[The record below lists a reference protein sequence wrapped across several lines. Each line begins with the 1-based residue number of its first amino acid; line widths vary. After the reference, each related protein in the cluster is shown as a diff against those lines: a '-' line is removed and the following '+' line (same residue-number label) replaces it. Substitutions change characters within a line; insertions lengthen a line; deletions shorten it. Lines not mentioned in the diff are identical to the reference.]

1 MNGET
6 YGDSKYE
13 YLKRKRLFLLD
24 MDGTIYLDDI
34 LFECSIDFLN
44 YIREIGGKYVF
55 LTNNSSKSVKD
66 YVKKL
71 RSLRIDVDESNFFTS
86 SQATSLYLT
95 ENSKWNKIYVIGT
108 KSFKNELIQKG
119 INVTDEY
126 GEDIDCLVVGFDTEL
141 TYSKLVDGCRL
152 LFKGVDF
159 IATNPDLV
167 CPSSFGFIPDCGS
180 ICEVLRI
187 TTGRTP
193 FYVGKP
199 SKTMVDLVVS
209 AIGYSKDET
218 IVIGDRLYTDIAC
231 GINAGVTT
239 AVVLTGETK
248 REHLSNAK
256 FVPDY
261 VFEDIKHL
269 YKVLVGSECSDK
281 AANRLR

>member
-1 MNGET
+1 MNEET

-13 YLKRKRLFLLD
+13 YLKKKRLFLLD
-24 MDGTIYLDDI
+24 MDGTIYLDDV

-44 YIREIGGKYVF
+44 YVREIAGKYVF

-71 RSLRIDVDESNFFTS
+71 RSLGIDVDESNFFTS
-86 SQATSLYLT
+86 SQATSLYLIQ
-95 ENSKWNKIYVIGT
+95 NPKWRNIYVIGT
-108 KSFKNELIQKG
+108 TSFKNELIQSG

-126 GEDIDCLVVGFDTEL
+126 NDGIDCLVVGFDTEL

-152 LFKGVDF
+152 LFEGVDF

-187 TTGRTP
+187 ATGRTP

-199 SKTMVDLVVS
+199 SATMVDLVVS
-209 AIGYSKDET
+209 SSGYTKDET

-231 GINAGVTT
+231 GINAKVAT

-248 REHLSNAK
+248 REDLNNTK
-256 FVPDY
+256 FMPDY

-269 YKVLVGSECSDK
+269 YKMLVRNECSDGT
-281 AANRLR
+281 ANRLI

>member
-6 YGDSKYE
+6 HGDSKYE
-13 YLKRKRLFLLD
+13 YLKKKKLFLLD

-55 LTNNSSKSVKD
+55 LTNNSSKSVND

-71 RSLRIDVDESNFFTS
+71 NSLGIDVDESNFFTS
-86 SQATSLYLT
+86 SQATSLYLIQ
-95 ENSKWNKIYVIGT
+95 NSKWSNIYVLGT
-108 KSFKNELIQKG
+108 KSFKDELIQRG

-126 GEDIDCLVVGFDTEL
+126 GEGIDCLVVGFDTEL

-152 LFKGVDF
+152 LFGGVDF

-187 TTGRTP
+187 ATGRTP

-199 SKTMVDLVVS
+199 SATMVDLVVS
-209 AIGYSKDET
+209 SSGYSKDET

-231 GINAGVTT
+231 GINAKVTT

-248 REHLSNAK
+248 REDLNNTK
-256 FVPDY
+256 FAPDY

-269 YKVLVGSECSDK
+269 YETLVGNEHLDG
-281 AANRLR
+281 ADNRLK

>member
-1 MNGET
+1 MNEET

-13 YLKRKRLFLLD
+13 YLKKKRLFLLD
-24 MDGTIYLDDI
+24 MDGTIYLDDV

-44 YIREIGGKYVF
+44 YVREIAGKYVF

-71 RSLRIDVDESNFFTS
+71 RSLGIDVDESNFFTS
-86 SQATSLYLT
+86 SQATSLYLIQ
-95 ENSKWNKIYVIGT
+95 NPKWSNIYVLGT
-108 KSFKNELIQKG
+108 KSFKDELIQRG

-126 GEDIDCLVVGFDTEL
+126 GEGIDCLVVGFDTEL

-152 LFKGVDF
+152 LFGGVDF

-187 TTGRTP
+187 ATGRTP

-199 SKTMVDLVVS
+199 SATMVDLVVS
-209 AIGYSKDET
+209 SSGYSKDET

-231 GINAGVTT
+231 GINAKVTT

-248 REHLSNAK
+248 REDLNNTK
-256 FVPDY
+256 FAPDY

-269 YKVLVGSECSDK
+269 YETLVGNEHLDG
-281 AANRLR
+281 ADNRLK

>member
-6 YGDSKYE
+6 QGDSKYE
-13 YLKRKRLFLLD
+13 YLKKKKLFLLD

-55 LTNNSSKSVKD
+55 LTNNSSKSVND

-71 RSLRIDVDESNFFTS
+71 NSLGIDVDESNFFTS
-86 SQATSLYLT
+86 SQATSLYLIQ
-95 ENSKWNKIYVIGT
+95 NSKWSNIYVLGT
-108 KSFKNELIQKG
+108 KSFKDELIQRG

-126 GEDIDCLVVGFDTEL
+126 GEGIDCLVVGFDTEL

-152 LFKGVDF
+152 LFGGVDF

-187 TTGRTP
+187 ATGRTP

-199 SKTMVDLVVS
+199 SATMVDLVVS
-209 AIGYSKDET
+209 SSGYSKDET

-231 GINAGVTT
+231 GINAKVTT

-248 REHLSNAK
+248 REDLNNTK
-256 FVPDY
+256 FAPDY

-269 YKVLVGSECSDK
+269 YETLVGNEHLDG
-281 AANRLR
+281 ADNRLK